1 MNMRRRMFLV
11 RTALLACMVSAA
23 AVPAACA
30 AELASL
36 DWLLGSWQ
44 RTGMPAGL
52 SGEEHWR
59 RQQDALE
66 GEGRSYRHGEL
77 RFQERLRIVEEAAR
91 LYYVA
96 DVAGNPAPVRF
107 ALVEQGAQSVVFENL
122 QHDFPQRIA
131 YQRNGRQLTATVSAG
146 ERVQVFQFEQ
156 AAQPAD

>member
-1 MNMRRRMFLV
+1 MRRLLLWLAV
-11 RTALLACMVSAA
+11 LACLSSAVAASAA
-23 AVPAACA
+23 SA
-30 AELASL
+30 AELSSL

-44 RTGMPAGL
+44 RTGMAAGM

-59 RQQDALE
+59 RQADVLE
-66 GEGRSYRHGEL
+66 GEGRSYRQGEL
-77 RFQERLRIVEEAAR
+77 RFQERLRIVNDGGH

-107 ALVEQGAQSVVFENL
+107 ALVEQGRDSVVFENPK
-122 QHDFPQRIA
+122 HDFPQRIA

-156 AAQPAD
+156 AAQPAN